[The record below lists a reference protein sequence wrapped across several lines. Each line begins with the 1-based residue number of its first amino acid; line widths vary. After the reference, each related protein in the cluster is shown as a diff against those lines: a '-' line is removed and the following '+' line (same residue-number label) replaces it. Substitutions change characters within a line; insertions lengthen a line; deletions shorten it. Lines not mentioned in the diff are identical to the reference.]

1 MGTKIAGI
9 VLILFGLLLGA
20 GYYEQVFRH
29 GWNEGLSR
37 AEEFRPQ
44 ETTWAVGSVFAI
56 AIGLGAFVRKKKK

>member
-20 GYYEQVFRH
+20 AYYEQVFRH

-44 ETTWAVGSVFAI
+44 ETMWAVGSVFAVG
-56 AIGLGAFVRKKKK
+56 IGMTAFFRKKKK